1 MIDPITISVVGGS
14 LGLGIAIIIGKII
27 KDERFNC
34 ESDCKISIK
43 RMFSKR
49 FKKNQ

>member
-1 MIDPITISVVGGS
+1 MIDPISIGIVSGS
-14 LGLGIAIIIGKII
+14 LGLALAIIIGKIL

>member
-14 LGLGIAIIIGKII
+14 LGLALAIIIGKII
-27 KDERFNC
+27 KDERLYC